1 MVPCPGRA
9 GARRQLAVLVASAL
23 SVSLTAPAAEALPQE
38 DRAARLKQLSLEEL
52 MAVEVTSASRFPRPV
67 AETPAAISVITQEEL
82 RRSGVRTLPDALRL
96 ATGVHVARFDSRTW
110 SVGARGMNAST
121 SNKMLVMIDGR
132 SVYTPLFSGV
142 FWDVQDTLLAD
153 VDRIEVIR
161 GPGAALWGANA
172 VNGVVNIVTKGAAAT
187 QGALVQV
194 GGGTEHE
201 GFGAVRWGGTAGSG
215 HYRLYGKLEE
225 RDGLVFADGR
235 DARDDLSLAQGGFR
249 ADLPTGPEGLLTLQ
263 GDLYDGEIGHPVRD
277 TTDVDGGNLGA
288 RWRRVLGE
296 GSDLEVSAYYD
307 HTYRRVPAQFEETRS
322 TYDLELQHRLRRG
335 RHDLV
340 WGGGYRSSEDRVTDS
355 AVLAWV
361 PSRDTLWVANL
372 FVQDEI
378 QLAPDLRATLGTK
391 LEEQATMDLE
401 LQPSVRLA
409 WEPREGGLLWGAVSR
424 AVRAPTRIDR
434 DVRVPGQPPFLVVGN
449 KEFRPEEVIAYE
461 LGYRHLQ
468 WAGLPFSVATFYNDY
483 DDVRSLEP
491 SAAGLPQVI
500 GNRLEGETY
509 GAELSARFERIEGFH
524 LRAGL
529 TWLETDLRPEPGS
542 GDSSGGA
549 SEANDPGFHGF
560 LRADLDLPRRFELGL
575 WLRTVDDLPRPA
587 VPGYTELDLRLGWRP
602 REGLELS
609 LVGQNLLHDHHAE
622 FGALPSREEVER
634 GVYGEVT
641 WRF

>member
-1 MVPCPGRA
+1 
-9 GARRQLAVLVASAL
+9 
-23 SVSLTAPAAEALPQE
+23 
-38 DRAARLKQLSLEEL
+38 
-52 MAVEVTSASRFPRPV
+52 
-67 AETPAAISVITQEEL
+67 
-82 RRSGVRTLPDALRL
+82 
-96 ATGVHVARFDSRTW
+96 
-110 SVGARGMNAST
+110 VG
-121 SNKMLVMIDGR
+121 
-132 SVYTPLFSGV
+132 
-142 FWDVQDTLLAD
+142 
-153 VDRIEVIR
+153 
-161 GPGAALWGANA
+161 
-172 VNGVVNIVTKGAAAT
+172 
-187 QGALVQV
+187 
-194 GGGTEHE
+194 
-201 GFGAVRWGGTAGSG
+201 
-215 HYRLYGKLEE
+215 
-225 RDGLVFADGR
+225 
-235 DARDDLSLAQGGFR
+235 
-249 ADLPTGPEGLLTLQ
+249 
-263 GDLYDGEIGHPVRD
+263 
-277 TTDVDGGNLGA
+277 
-288 RWRRVLGE
+288 
-296 GSDLEVSAYYD
+296 
-307 HTYRRVPAQFEETRS
+307 
-322 TYDLELQHRLRRG
+322 
-335 RHDLV
+335 
-340 WGGGYRSSEDRVTDS
+340 DS

-361 PSRDTLWVANL
+361 PSRETIWIANL

-378 QLAPDLRATLGTK
+378 ELAPGLRATLGTK

-401 LQPSVRLA
+401 VQPSVRLA

-468 WAGLPFSVATFYNDY
+468 WAGIPFAVATFYNDY

-491 SAAGLPQVI
+491 SATGLPLVI

-549 SEANDPGFHGF
+549 SEANDPSLHGF

-622 FGALPSREEVER
+622 FGALPSREEIER

>member
-1 MVPCPGRA
+1 
-9 GARRQLAVLVASAL
+9 
-23 SVSLTAPAAEALPQE
+23 
-38 DRAARLKQLSLEEL
+38 
-52 MAVEVTSASRFPRPV
+52 
-67 AETPAAISVITQEEL
+67 
-82 RRSGVRTLPDALRL
+82 
-96 ATGVHVARFDSRTW
+96 
-110 SVGARGMNAST
+110 
-121 SNKMLVMIDGR
+121 
-132 SVYTPLFSGV
+132 
-142 FWDVQDTLLAD
+142 
-153 VDRIEVIR
+153 
-161 GPGAALWGANA
+161 
-172 VNGVVNIVTKGAAAT
+172 
-187 QGALVQV
+187 
-194 GGGTEHE
+194 
-201 GFGAVRWGGTAGSG
+201 
-215 HYRLYGKLEE
+215 
-225 RDGLVFADGR
+225 
-235 DARDDLSLAQGGFR
+235 
-249 ADLPTGPEGLLTLQ
+249 
-263 GDLYDGEIGHPVRD
+263 
-277 TTDVDGGNLGA
+277 
-288 RWRRVLGE
+288 
-296 GSDLEVSAYYD
+296 
-307 HTYRRVPAQFEETRS
+307 
-322 TYDLELQHRLRRG
+322 
-335 RHDLV
+335 
-340 WGGGYRSSEDRVTDS
+340 VTDS

-361 PSRDTLWVANL
+361 PSRDTLWIANL

-434 DVRVPGQPPFLVVGN
+434 DVRVPGQPPFGVVGN
-449 KEFRPEEVIAYE
+449 PEFQPEEVIAYE

-468 WAGLPFSVATFYNDY
+468 WAGIPFAVATFYNDY

-491 SAAGLPQVI
+491 SATGLPLVT

-509 GAELSARFERIEGFH
+509 GAELSARYERIEGFH

-560 LRADLDLPRRFELGL
+560 LRADLDLPRSFELGL

-622 FGALPSREEVER
+622 FGALPSREEIER

>member
-1 MVPCPGRA
+1 MVPCPGRT
-9 GARRQLAVLVASAL
+9 GARRKLAVLVSFAL
-23 SVSLTAPAAEALPQE
+23 SASLTAPAAEALPQG

-52 MAVEVTSASRFPRPV
+52 MAIEVTSASRFPRPV
-67 AETPAAISVITQEEL
+67 AETPAAISVITREDL

-96 ATGVHVARFDSRTW
+96 ATGVHVAQFDSRTW

-142 FWDVQDTLLAD
+142 FWDVQDYLLAD

-172 VNGVVNIVTKGAAAT
+172 VNGVVNIVTETAAET
-187 QGALVQV
+187 QGGLVQV

-201 GFGAVRWGGTAGSG
+201 GFGALRWGGAMGSG
-215 HYRLYGKLEE
+215 HYRVYGTVEE

-235 DARDDLSLAQGGFR
+235 DARDDLRLAQGGFR
-249 ADLPTGPEGLLTLQ
+249 GDFATGPDGVLTLQ
-263 GDLYDGEIGHPVRD
+263 GDAYDGRIGHPVRD

-307 HTYRRVPAQFEETRS
+307 RTYRRVPAQFEETRS
-322 TYDLELQHRLRRG
+322 TYDLELQHHLRRG

-361 PSRDTLWVANL
+361 PPRDTLWIANL

-378 QLAPDLRATLGTK
+378 ELVPELRVTLGTK

-401 LQPSVRLA
+401 VQPSVRLA
-409 WEPREGGLLWGAVSR
+409 WSPEERGLLWAAVSR

-434 DVRVPGQPPFLVVGN
+434 DVRVPGEPPFLVVGN

-461 LGYRHLQ
+461 LGYRYLR
-468 WAGLPFSVATFYNDY
+468 WPGIPFSLATFYNDY
-483 DDVRSLEP
+483 DDIRSLEP
-491 SAAGLPQVI
+491 SAAGLPLVI
-500 GNRLEGETY
+500 GNGLEGETY
-509 GAELSARFERIEGFH
+509 GAELSGRYDRIEGFQV
-524 LRAGL
+524 RGGL

-542 GDSSGGA
+542 GDTSGGA
-549 SEANDPGFHGF
+549 SEANDPDLHGF
-560 LRADLDLPRRFELGL
+560 LRADLDLPRSFELGL
-575 WLRTVDDLPRPA
+575 WLRYVDALARSA

-602 REGLELS
+602 RETLELS
-609 LVGQNLLHDHHAE
+609 LVGQNLLHDHHPE